1 MKLHYKIIFMPTII
15 IMIIFII
22 SMISIEH
29 HLKKTLQLQFE
40 QKLGVIA
47 SFALSSANSLKT
59 PVVTTPLNSS
69 IDKLANDVSHSG
81 DARITYISENGNV
94 LGDSLLSFEQVIA
107 SDNHKNRQ
115 EIIAALELGK
125 GVATRYSTTLKKD
138 MIYVAI
144 YDQNLGYIARAS
156 MPLNT
161 FDNVIL
167 NLRLNFT
174 FIIVLTLT
182 VTIIFG
188 YIALKL
194 IRTSVLRERKLQEG
208 MVITRTREITLLQT
222 MTTLLHGTE
231 NMLDAARILSNI
243 MPKLLPSLSGVIFFI
258 NDEELIQELTH
269 WGEDC
274 FYKPKCISTSCW
286 YNNINKRSFNHS
298 EYLQSVTDDCCQME
312 HLLYVNLYSDTEL
325 IGGIQFINKK
335 EVISDEL
342 RKTAQNLSEQVST
355 ALANI
360 RLKKQLRNQASR
372 DPLTNLYNRRFMLE
386 SFEQALNRAERHDSH
401 LAVLM
406 VDLDLFKQ
414 FNDRF
419 GHEAGDMILQE
430 VARQFKENLRLEDIA
445 CRYGGEEFCIVCPD
459 TGLREAFVLAEKLRS
474 CISEQVLIYK
484 STKLES
490 VTMSIGIAIFP
501 IHASTST
508 ELMAQADK
516 ALYVAKRKGRNCTV
530 VSQLK
535 TPQQQSN

>member
-1 MKLHYKIIFMPTII
+1 
-15 IMIIFII
+15 MIIFII
-22 SMISIEH
+22 SMVSIEH
-29 HLKKTLQLQFE
+29 HLKKTLQIQFE
-40 QKLGVIA
+40 QKLGVVA
-47 SFALSSANSLKT
+47 SFALSSVNSMKT
-59 PVVTTPLNSS
+59 PVVAIPLNLS
-69 IDKLANDVSHSG
+69 IDLLANEVSHSG
-81 DARITYISENGNV
+81 DARITYINKNGKV
-94 LGDSLLSFEQVIA
+94 LGDSILTFDQVAA
-107 SDNHKNRQ
+107 SDNHGNRQ
-115 EIIAALELGK
+115 EVITALESGK
-125 GVATRYSTTLKKD
+125 GIATRYSTTLKKE

-144 YDQNLGYIARAS
+144 YDQKLGYIARAS

-167 NLRLNFT
+167 NLRLNFI

-182 VTIIFG
+182 VTVIFG
-188 YIALKL
+188 YLALKL
-194 IRTSVLRERKLQEG
+194 IRTSVLKERNLQEG

-231 NMLDAARILSNI
+231 NMLDAAHILSNI

-258 NDEELIQELTH
+258 NDEERIQELTH

-274 FYKPKCISTSCW
+274 FYKPKCISTTCW
-286 YNNINKRSFNHS
+286 FNNINKRSFNHF
-298 EYLQSVTDDCCQME
+298 EHIQSNTDNCCQMD
-312 HLLYVNLYSDTEL
+312 HLLYINLYAGTEL
-325 IGGIQFINKK
+325 LGGLQFINKK
-335 EVISDEL
+335 EVISEEL
-342 RKTAQNLSEQVST
+342 RNTAQNLSEQVST

-386 SFEQALNRAERHDSH
+386 SFEQALNRAERHESN

-406 VDLDLFKQ
+406 IDLDLFKQ

-430 VARQFKENLRLEDIA
+430 VAKQFKENLRLEDIA

-459 TGLREAFVLAEKLRS
+459 TGLREAFTLAEKLRS
-474 CISEQVLIYK
+474 CISKQILIFK
-484 STKLES
+484 STKLEP

-501 IHASTST
+501 IHAATST

-516 ALYVAKRKGRNCTV
+516 ALYVAKRKGRNCSV
-530 VSQLK
+530 VAQLK
-535 TPQQQSN
+535 TSQQQSK